1 MGLFLLF
8 TAIQSVAQ
16 NPMGRM
22 QNLGRMGGRGS
33 AAGKDSLKHRDNLED
48 SITIRYRYL
57 DTTRLMLLDSSVNDF
72 RARFPVPIDYLN
84 LSNLGSAAKPF
95 AFNPHLTSGWDAG
108 FHSFDIYKYKLDKV
122 RFFQTT
128 RPYSELGYMLG
139 SRAEQII
146 HLLHTQNI
154 KPNWNFAFQYG
165 LINAPGFF
173 KNQNTNH
180 NRYSF
185 NSDYHSKNRRYSL
198 YFIWMG
204 NSMVANENG
213 GIKSDK
219 DYINDLVTYKERSTI
234 PVQLGNY
241 VQAGQSFLNSKLNT
255 GNSQKERTFFIRQ
268 QYDLGRRDSVVTDS
282 NVVQLFYPRFRME
295 YTLQWNAYKYRYF
308 DAEPDTPMYVKN
320 YNFLTTPANNFNIED
335 KWSEVINDFSLYS
348 FPVEKNPQQFFKVG
362 AALQNLT
369 GTFVDG
375 KRKYFN
381 IFLHG
386 EYRNKT
392 KNKKWDIEAGGKFY
406 LAGLNNAD
414 FDINASL
421 KRYISRKIGYA
432 QIGLQN
438 VNRTPSFI
446 FESVSSFNFGNQ
458 QSFNKEN
465 ITRLFGSIENDA
477 KRWQLSAAYYLVTNY
492 TYFHDFYKTDQSS
505 GLFNVIEI
513 GGQKTFKVSK
523 HWNWMARVQFSQ
535 KVGNAPINIP
545 TFFTVQRFGYEG
557 SLGYQNLVLA
567 GGIEAR
573 YHTAYKADNYS
584 PVQSQFFYQEQETIR
599 LKLPDIAAYVHFRI
613 RGFTT
618 YFRAENINT
627 ARIKDGSFGFTNNNP
642 AAIGYYYPGFQ
653 LRLGIFWSFVN

>member
-1 MGLFLLF
+1 MGR
-8 TAIQSVAQ
+8 IQS
-16 NPMGRM
+16 MGRM
-22 QNLGRMGGRGS
+22 GRGGAS
-33 AAGKDSLKHRDNLED
+33 AGKDSLKHRDNLED
-48 SITIRYRYL
+48 SITIHYRFL
-57 DTTRLMLLDSSVNDF
+57 DTSRLMLLDSSINDF
-72 RARFPVPIDYLN
+72 RARFPVPMEYLN

-95 AFNPHLTSGWDAG
+95 DFNPRLTSGWDPG
-108 FHSFDIYKYKLDKV
+108 FHAFDIYKYKLDKI

-154 KPNWNFAFQYG
+154 RPNWNFAFQYG

-185 NSDYHSKNRRYSL
+185 NSDYHSKNKRYSL

-204 NSMVANENG
+204 NSMLANENG

-219 DYINDLVTYKERSTI
+219 DYLDDVVTYKERSTI

-241 VQAGQSFLNSKLNT
+241 VPAGQSFLNSKLNT
-255 GNSQKERTFFIRQ
+255 GNSQKERTFFVRQ
-268 QYDLGRRDSVVTDS
+268 QYDLGRRDSLVTDS
-282 NVVQLFYPRFRME
+282 NVVQLFYPKLRME
-295 YTLQWNAYKYRYF
+295 YTLQLNSYKYRYY

-320 YNFLTTPANNFNIED
+320 YNFLATPADQFNIED
-335 KWSEVINDFSLYS
+335 KWKETINDFSLYS
-348 FPVEKNPQQFFKVG
+348 FPDEKNAQQFLKVG
-362 AALQNLT
+362 ASLQNLT

-375 KRKYFN
+375 KRKYYN
-381 IFLHG
+381 VFLHG

-392 KNKKWDIEAGGKFY
+392 RNRKWDIEANGRFY
-406 LAGLNNAD
+406 LTGFNNAD
-414 FDINASL
+414 FDLYASL
-421 KRYISRKIGYA
+421 KRLISKRFGYA
-432 QIGLQN
+432 QLGLQN

-446 FESVSSFNFGNQ
+446 FESASSFSFGNQ
-458 QSFNKEN
+458 PAFNKEN
-465 ITRLFGSIENDA
+465 ITRLFASVENDA
-477 KRWQLSAAYYLVTNY
+477 KRWRFGAEYYLVTNY
-492 TYFHDFYKTDQSS
+492 TYFYDYYKTEQAAP
-505 GLFNVIEI
+505 LFNVLEVYA
-513 GGQKTFKVSK
+513 QKKFRVSN
-523 HWNWMARVQFSQ
+523 HWSLFSKIQFSQ
-535 KVGNAPINIP
+535 RIGNGPVNMP
-545 TFFTVQRFGYEG
+545 LLFTVQRFGYEG
-557 SLGYQNLVLA
+557 NLGFPNLVFA
-567 GGIEAR
+567 GGIEGR

-584 PVQSQFFYQEQETIR
+584 PLQSQFFFQDQETIR

-618 YFRAENINT
+618 YVRAENLNT
-627 ARIKDGSFGFTNNNP
+627 ARVKDGSFGWTNNNP